1 MSATPDNLKITID
14 AAVEMVRQYRPIH
27 LLGAQS
33 TDTRLQ
39 LDTVYVDVYMK
50 NAQDLKKLGQM
61 IEDTAELKGRTY
73 IALGRW
79 SYPSVQRLIIFFKNP
94 TFQETGTGVVYG
106 PPLKKRKAQ
115 SEK

>member
-39 LDTVYVDVYMK
+39 LDTVYVDVFMK

-61 IEDTAELKGRTY
+61 IEDTPELKGRSY
-73 IALGRW
+73 MAVGRW
-79 SYPSVQRLIIFFKNP
+79 GFPSIQKLLIFFKAP
-94 TFQETGTGVVYG
+94 TFHAVGTGVVQG
-106 PPLKKRKAQ
+106 PPLKKRKER